1 MDLDPDSDP
10 DHFSAL
16 LFLFFSLIFIQKLD
30 EPIRNEKIFIISLF
44 FSKVQIW
51 VLGVNKFFSVFG

>member
-30 EPIRNEKIFIISLF
+30 EPFRNEELFIILF
-44 FSKVQIW
+44 FI
-51 VLGVNKFFSVFG
+51 